1 LCGMNF
7 KVLVIDDE
15 RDVLDVVSYNLL
27 NDGYQVETAGNGVE
41 GLQKAEDFLPDLI
54 LLDIMMPDMD
64 GIEVCRRLREQ
75 DRFDNILIA
84 FLTARGEDYTQVMAL
99 DYGGDDFI
107 IKPIKPNVLKSRIR
121 ALLRRTRRIEEDP
134 GSVITLDD
142 LSIDPEKFEVR
153 LDDRKI
159 DLAKK
164 EFLILELLMSAPGKV
179 FSRQEIFRRIWGSDV
194 IVGQRTIDVHIRR
207 IREKIGDK
215 YIKTLKGVGY
225 KLEA

>member
-1 LCGMNF
+1 MNF

>member
-1 LCGMNF
+1 MCGMNF

-27 NDGYQVETAGNGVE
+27 KDGYQVETAGNGVE

-75 DRFDNILIA
+75 DRFDNTLIA

>member
-1 LCGMNF
+1 MNF

-15 RDVLDVVSYNLL
+15 RDVLDVVSYNLVK
-27 NDGYQVETAGNGVE
+27 DGYQVETAGNGLE

-54 LLDIMMPDMD
+54 LLDVMMPDMD

-75 DRFDNILIA
+75 DRFDNTLIA

-121 ALLRRTRRIEEDP
+121 ALLRRTLRTEQDS
-134 GSVITLDD
+134 GSVITLDE

-159 DLAKK
+159 ELAKK

-179 FSRQEIFRRIWGSDV
+179 FSRQEIFRKIWGSDV

>member
-1 LCGMNF
+1 MCGMNF

-27 NDGYQVETAGNGVE
+27 KDGYQVETAGNGIE

-75 DRFDNILIA
+75 DRFDNTLIA

-134 GSVITLDD
+134 GSVIKLDD
-142 LSIDPEKFEVR
+142 LSIDLEKFEVR

>member
-1 LCGMNF
+1 MNF

-27 NDGYQVETAGNGVE
+27 KDGYQVETAGNGVE

-75 DRFDNILIA
+75 DLFDNTLIA

-121 ALLRRTRRIEEDP
+121 ALLRRTRRIEQDP

-142 LSIDPEKFEVR
+142 LSIDLEKFEVR

>member
-1 LCGMNF
+1 MCGMNF

-27 NDGYQVETAGNGVE
+27 KDGYQVETAGNGVE

-75 DRFDNILIA
+75 DRFDNTLIA

-134 GSVITLDD
+134 GSVIKLDD
-142 LSIDPEKFEVR
+142 LSIDLEKFEVR

>member
-1 LCGMNF
+1 MCGMNF

>member
-1 LCGMNF
+1 MNF

-27 NDGYQVETAGNGVE
+27 KDGYQVETAGNGVE

-75 DRFDNILIA
+75 DRFDNTLIA

-121 ALLRRTRRIEEDP
+121 ALLRRTRRIEKDP
-134 GSVITLDD
+134 ESVITLDD

-179 FSRQEIFRRIWGSDV
+179 FNRQEIFRRIWGSDV

-225 KLEA
+225 KFEA